1 MLQIA
6 PSGYWRHAAHRR
18 NPHLRS
24 ARAKRDDALVPQI
37 ERVWQAN
44 KQVYGADKV
53 WKQMNR
59 EGVGIARCTV
69 ERLMKRL
76 GIEGVRRG
84 KVIRTTVSDMKTP
97 CPLDR
102 VNRIFKADRPNQL
115 WVSDFTYVSTWQGWL
130 YVAFVIDVY
139 ARRSVGWRV
148 SSSMHTDFVLD
159 ALEQALYDR
168 QPQRDGALTHHSDR
182 GSQYVS
188 IRYSERLAEAG
199 IEPSVGSKGDSYDNA
214 LAETING
221 LYKAETIHRR
231 SWPSR
236 ESVELATLEWVS
248 WFNHHRLLGPI
259 GYIPPAEAEA
269 NYYRQLASQAAMVV
283 A

>member
-1 MLQIA
+1 VLQIA
-6 PSGYWRHAAHRR
+6 PSGYWRHAAHQR
-18 NPHLRS
+18 NPQLRC

-44 KQVYGADKV
+44 KRVYGADKV

-76 GIEGVRRG
+76 GLQGVRRG

-97 CPLDR
+97 YPLDR

-139 ARRSVGWRV
+139 ARRIVGWRV

-168 QPQRDGALTHHSDR
+168 QPQRDGALIHHSDR

-188 IRYSERLAEAG
+188 IRYSERLAQAG
-199 IEPSVGSKGDSYDNA
+199 IEPSVGSKGDGMDSPVCLREIGALVFMGVGIRSSSNA
-214 LAETING
+214 
-221 LYKAETIHRR
+221 R
-231 SWPSR
+231 SPR
-236 ESVELATLEWVS
+236 
-248 WFNHHRLLGPI
+248 
-259 GYIPPAEAEA
+259 
-269 NYYRQLASQAAMVV
+269 
-283 A
+283 